1 MKHIRN
7 FCIIAH
13 IDHGKSTLADRL
25 LEFTGTVQKR
35 DMQEQLLDSMDIER
49 ERGITVKL
57 TPVRMKYIYRGEEYI
72 LNLIDTPGHVDF
84 SYEVS
89 RSLVSCEGALLLVD
103 ATQGVQA
110 QTLSHLTQALE
121 NGLTI
126 IPVLN
131 KVDLPAAEPERVA
144 KELSETFGF
153 LESEMIHASGKTG
166 QGVEAILQAI
176 IERVPS
182 PRESQVQYSRALIF
196 DSFYDSYKG
205 VVCSIKVF
213 DGVFKDRDF
222 VRYFA
227 TEAGVDVL
235 ELGYFTP
242 GMTKS
247 AEIKAGEV
255 GYIATGLKDVG
266 LCRVGDTIIGSHIVG
281 GNSSEEFAL
290 NLRSLDWKEKVKPLA
305 GYKEMKPMVFTG
317 LYPISADDFADL
329 KDALYKLKLND
340 SSLDFTEESSQALGH
355 GFRCGFL
362 GLLHAEI
369 THDRLQRE
377 FGIDVIVTT
386 PSVGYLYNGEE
397 IKNPSELPSTALV
410 QEPWTRVT
418 LICPSHY
425 VGAVMQLCQEHRGV
439 LIDQTYLGHQAKLQ
453 YDLPLSELVV
463 NFYDQLKSNTSG
475 YASMDYE
482 LTDFR
487 EVDVVRLDIMVAGE
501 VVDALSYV
509 LVRSKAEFF
518 GRNIVEKLKE
528 VLPRQNF
535 AVALQAA
542 IGGKIVARETIAP
555 FRKDVTAKLYGGDV
569 TRKNKLLEK
578 QKKGK
583 AKMKEIGRVSIPQ
596 EAFLDILRVGN

>member
-1 MKHIRN
+1 MAQIRN

-25 LEFTGTVQKR
+25 LEYTGTVLKR

-57 TPVRMKYIYRGEEYI
+57 TPVRMKYTYKGEEYI

-89 RSLVSCEGALLLVD
+89 RTLDSCEGALLLVD

-126 IPVLN
+126 IPILN
-131 KVDLPAAEPERVA
+131 KVDLPAAEPERVG
-144 KELSETFGF
+144 KDLSESFGF

-166 QGVEAILQAI
+166 VGVPEILTAI
-176 IERVPS
+176 IERVPA
-182 PRESQVQYSRALIF
+182 PRANNVPYGRALIF

-205 VVCSIKVF
+205 VVCSVKVF
-213 DGVFKDRDF
+213 DGVFRDRDF
-222 VRYFA
+222 VRFYA
-227 TEAGVDVL
+227 TDAGVDVL
-235 ELGYFTP
+235 ELGYFIP
-242 GMTKS
+242 GMSKNS
-247 AEIKAGEV
+247 EIKAGEV

-266 LCRVGDTIIGSHIVG
+266 LCRVGDTIIT
-281 GNSSEEFAL
+281 GNADVM
-290 NLRSLDWKEKVKPLA
+290 NLHNGDWKEHVQPLS

-340 SSLDFTEESSQALGH
+340 SSLYFSEESSKALGH

-386 PSVGYLYNGEE
+386 PSVGYIFNDEE
-397 IKNPSELPSTALV
+397 IKNPSEIPSQADVL
-410 QEPWTRVT
+410 EPWTRVT
-418 LICPSHY
+418 LISPTNY

-439 LIDQTYLGHQAKLQ
+439 LIDQTYIAHQAKLI

-463 NFYDQLKSNTSG
+463 NFYDQLKSSTSG

-487 EVDVVRLDIMVAGE
+487 PVEVVRLDILVAGE
-501 VVDALSYV
+501 IVDALSYV
-509 LVRSKAEFF
+509 LVKSKAESF
-518 GRNIVEKLKE
+518 GRNMVDKLKD

-535 AVALQAA
+535 AIALQAA
-542 IGGKIVARETIAP
+542 IGGKIIARETIAP

-569 TRKNKLLEK
+569 TRKNKLLDK

-583 AKMKEIGRVSIPQ
+583 AKMKDIGRVSIPQ
-596 EAFLDILRVGN
+596 EAFLDILRVSS

>member
-1 MKHIRN
+1 MKNIRN

-25 LEFTGTVQKR
+25 LEYTGTVSKR

-57 TPVRMKYIYRGEEYI
+57 TPVRMHWKRDETDFI

-103 ATQGVQA
+103 ATQGIQA
-110 QTLSHLTQALE
+110 QTMSHLTQAME
-121 NGLTI
+121 HGLTI

-131 KVDLPAAEPERVA
+131 KIDLPAAEPERVC
-144 KELSETFGF
+144 KELCDTFGF
-153 LESEMIHASGKTG
+153 IESEMIYASGKTG
-166 QGVEAILQAI
+166 AGVDKIVDAI
-176 IERVPS
+176 IDRVPA
-182 PRESQVQYSRALIF
+182 PQPPKADYSRALIF

-205 VVCSIKVF
+205 VVCSVKVF
-213 DGVFKDRDF
+213 DGEFRSTDF
-222 VRYFA
+222 IRFFA
-227 TEAGVDVL
+227 TEAGINVL

-242 GMTKS
+242 KMTKS
-247 AEIKAGEV
+247 DSIKAGEV

-266 LCRVGDTIIGSHIVG
+266 LCRVGDTIIGGIADKQDLHD
-281 GNSSEEFAL
+281 
-290 NLRSLDWKEKVKPLA
+290 LDWKARVSALA

-317 LYPISADDFADL
+317 LYPISSDDFPRL

-340 SSLDFTEESSQALGH
+340 SSLDFVEESSQALGH

-369 THDRLQRE
+369 THDRLSRE

-386 PSVGYLYNGEE
+386 PSVGYIFNGEE
-397 IKNPSELPSTALV
+397 IKNPSDIPSQADV

-425 VGAVMQLCQEHRGV
+425 VGTVMQLCQEHRGQLV
-439 LIDQTYLGHQAKLQ
+439 DQMYLAHQSKLIYEM
-453 YDLPLSELVV
+453 PLAELVV
-463 NFYDQLKSNTSG
+463 NFYDQLKSSTSG

-482 LTDFR
+482 LIDHR
-487 EVDVVRLDIMVAGE
+487 DVEVVRLDILVAGE
-501 VVDALSYV
+501 IVDALSYV
-509 LVRSKAEFF
+509 MVKIKAESF
-518 GRNIVEKLKE
+518 GRSLVEKLKE

-535 AVALQAA
+535 AVAIQAA
-542 IGGKIVARETIAP
+542 IGGKIIARETIAP

-569 TRKNKLLEK
+569 TRKNKLLDK

-583 AKMKEIGRVSIPQ
+583 EKMKDIGRVSIPQ
-596 EAFLDILRVGN
+596 QAFLEVLKVG